1 MLYYIQPL
9 LKLGFSIRI
18 QDVVKGG
25 IAIMKCLAI
34 VGFNLKG
41 AESQDY
47 EDLKDAF
54 EDKGLKRSISG
65 ESGITIQ
72 LPSTTYVGI
81 LEGESPKAVRT
92 SLHAVVDRVIEK
104 QQLKGK
110 YFIAVG
116 ANSSVGVKSF

>member
-1 MLYYIQPL
+1 
-9 LKLGFSIRI
+9 
-18 QDVVKGG
+18 
-25 IAIMKCLAI
+25 MKCLAI